1 METILVQPRT
11 KADLKLLKDF
21 LTKTSMKTKMLS
33 DTSKEDIVLS
43 RLMSKVNINDTID
56 TAIFLKKLRSK

>member
-1 METILVQPRT
+1 METILVQPKT

-21 LTKTSMKTKMLS
+21 LTKTSMKTKILS

>member
-21 LTKTSMKTKMLS
+21 LTKTSMKTKILS

-43 RLMSKVNINDTID
+43 RLMSKVNINDTVD

>member
-21 LTKTSMKTKMLS
+21 LTKTSMKTKILS